1 MYISQVS
8 GERLQDHWSSGI
20 PILFSLIF
28 QVSPVKRRKPHIL
41 NQSRSK
47 PKRTPRKKHSD
58 HVQIPPSYMDYPVS
72 DQDISENDEKLSSPR
87 KGKKTKLKEK
97 SPLKPRISENQL
109 DCLEYDEYDSV
120 DSSDLYR
127 EMAKMSQVDVKA
139 NMDEIGK
146 ESSASQRKYGDRHS
160 NCDNDKISTN
170 NTNKTRSA
178 GVHRHTDSRSRDT
191 KDCAHS
197 KSSQCSGSKSEDK
210 NQNSSANSRTKLR
223 NSKQVD
229 ESDNSQVSVL
239 DDIFGSVG
247 AKLKSKRK
255 PAPSKHKTTKDL
267 NNTHRIKNDRNDTRD
282 SEKDG
287 AKFKAL
293 DEIFCS
299 IDSDSEMHLETSTL
313 KDDDHDCFDDPRKWR
328 KRKQK
333 TTNVHKAEMSA
344 VDKLISESEADFNN
358 LFTAGKMRRKERN
371 TIKEKESSP
380 VKSCDRSA
388 SLFSF

>member
-1 MYISQVS
+1 M
-8 GERLQDHWSSGI
+8 RLV
-20 PILFSLIF
+20 LFSLIF

-72 DQDISENDEKLSSPR
+72 DQDISENDEKLSSPSKR
-87 KGKKTKLKEK
+87 KKLKEK
-97 SPLKPRISENQL
+97 SPLKPRVSENQL
-109 DCLEYDEYDSV
+109 DCMEFDEYDSV

-146 ESSASQRKYGDRHS
+146 DSSASQRKYGDRNS
-160 NCDNDKISTN
+160 NCDNDKTNN
-170 NTNKTRSA
+170 NTNKTRYA
-178 GVHRHTDSRSRDT
+178 EVHRHTDSRSRDT

-197 KSSQCSGSKSEDK
+197 KSSQCTGSKSEDK

-229 ESDNSQVSVL
+229 ESVNSQVSVL

-247 AKLKSKRK
+247 AKVKSKRK
-255 PAPSKHKTTKDL
+255 PAPSKHKATKDL
-267 NNTHRIKNDRNDTRD
+267 KSTHRIKNDRNNTRD

-299 IDSDSEMHLETSTL
+299 TDSDSEMHLETSTL

-328 KRKQK
+328 KRKQ
-333 TTNVHKAEMSA
+333 
-344 VDKLISESEADFNN
+344 
-358 LFTAGKMRRKERN
+358 N
-371 TIKEKESSP
+371 TIKTM
-380 VKSCDRSA
+380 
-388 SLFSF
+388 FSEENYVPPTV